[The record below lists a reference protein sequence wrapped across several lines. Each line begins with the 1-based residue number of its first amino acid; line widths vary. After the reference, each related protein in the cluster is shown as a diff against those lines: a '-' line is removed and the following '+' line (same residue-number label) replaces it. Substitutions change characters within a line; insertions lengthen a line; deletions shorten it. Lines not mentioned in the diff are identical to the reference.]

1 MCHVSLPLDHAF
13 RAAGRGRFRVVL
25 GPCPHAELRV
35 VSDWMRLAGTSAFP
49 PNEAANVEVH
59 IGQSHARVR
68 TICSLERIHVHTH
81 ERRGGGQDE

>member
-35 VSDWMRLAGTSAFP
+35 GSDRMRLAGTSAFP
-49 PNEAANVEVH
+49 PYEAADVEAH
-59 IGQSHARVR
+59 IGQSHSRGR
-68 TICSLERIHVHTH
+68 TTCSLE
-81 ERRGGGQDE
+81 